1 MLKRKPN
8 RGQKS
13 VNHRP
18 RSVGPRE
25 LERNLEAS
33 VTPHP
38 TAYQRMGALKRHRVA
53 SRELRFREK
62 ETGIRTADGGKAA
75 AGRWDRAPAE
85 IEHHNHTTHTHYTK
99 AKQRRESKRGSLL
112 GASADQIGEAGSGK
126 GEEAERRRR
135 RRRRGSK
142 PFDEVGERGAL
153 RWVFI
158 WCGWAER
165 K

>member
-62 ETGIRTADGGKAA
+62 ETGIRCADGKGG
-75 AGRWDRAPAE
+75 GRPLGQSSPE

-135 RRRRGSK
+135 RRRGSK

-165 K
+165 R